1 MQMLK
6 LAVLIIVLVPRLV
19 FAEFTSDQVA
29 ILANANSNK
38 SLSVARHYAEL
49 RGIPASHILILD
61 VSTQDSISRNSYEQD
76 IIRSVRGL
84 LEKNGLAQQIRIL
97 VTTYGLPLRVK
108 APRATRQETQWLED
122 AKRWQKSSLA
132 FLRELEQELIVIS
145 SIGADKNHDSTRTS
159 SGETENETTSQDIEV
174 EVHRIAGMINQ
185 SRTKI
190 PQMENEK
197 RKKWSEQSLRKVV
210 QRFGGL
216 AEKNESSFGDSDS
229 PGSILNPDNAPFS
242 PNGIIANQQLLEF
255 LISTPSNTNR
265 ERAYKLAQEYFGI
278 VGVIRM
284 ATQEIESFQYQDADA
299 SVDSELSLLWWDRGD
314 YRVSGRM
321 PNPLYAW
328 YLSGQIP
335 QVMHLPILLVSRI
348 DAPTPM
354 LAKQMVDQA
363 MITEQIGLTGKVY
376 IDARGL
382 KSGRPLG
389 YGYYDQSLRDFA
401 QKARSITSYEVVL
414 DNTKR
419 RFSQPGDAPKVGL
432 YVGWYKLRSYEDAFT
447 FNPGAIGYHIASGE
461 AVSIHNPIEQG
472 WCKNALERGIAV
484 TLGPIGEPYIDAFPL
499 PTEFFGLMLSGR
511 YSLVEAYYLS
521 IRYLSWRMV
530 LFGDPLYNPWRDR
543 ALESKVQASGILR
556 TETLPASLVEIEY
569 PDPVKV
575 RKQLRDSQQRLLST
589 LP

>member
-1 MQMLK
+1 MQMLR
-6 LAVLIIVLVPRLV
+6 LAVLISVLVPRLV

-29 ILANANSNK
+29 VLANANSNK

-61 VSTQDSISRNSYEQD
+61 VSTRESISRQSYEQD

-84 LEKNGLAQQIRIL
+84 LKKNGLAQKIRIL
-97 VTTYGLPLRVK
+97 VTTYGLPLRVQ

-122 AKRWQKSSLA
+122 AKHWQKSSLA

-145 SIGADKNHDSTRTS
+145 SLEADKHHNSTRIS
-159 SGETENETTSQDIEV
+159 SGEAENELTSQDIEV
-174 EVHRIAGMINQ
+174 EIQRIARTINQ
-185 SRTKI
+185 SQSKI
-190 PQMENEK
+190 QRLVNEK
-197 RKKWSEQSLRKVV
+197 RKKLSEQSLRKVV
-210 QRFGGL
+210 LRLGGL
-216 AEKNESSFGDSDS
+216 AEKNGSSLGHSDS
-229 PGSILNPDNAPFS
+229 PGSISNSDTAPFS
-242 PNGIIANQQLLEF
+242 PNGILAIQRLLEF
-255 LISTPSNTNR
+255 LNSAPSNTNR
-265 ERAYKLAQEYFGI
+265 ERAYKLVQEYFGI
-278 VGVIRM
+278 VGVIRL

-299 SVDSELSLLWWDRGD
+299 SVDNELSLLWWDRED
-314 YRVSGRM
+314 YRVSGRI

-328 YLSGQIP
+328 YRSGQDH
-335 QVMHLPILLVSRI
+335 QVGHLPILLVSRI

-354 LAKQMVDQA
+354 LAMQMVDQA
-363 MITEQIGLTGKVY
+363 MKTEQMGLTGRVY

-382 KSGRPLG
+382 KPGRPLG

-419 RFSQPGDAPKVGL
+419 RFSQPGDAPEVGL

-461 AVSIHNPIEQG
+461 AVSIHDPSEQG

-484 TLGPIGEPYIDAFPL
+484 TLGPIGEPYLDAFPL

-575 RKQLRDSQQRLLST
+575 RKQLRERQQPLLST